1 MELEKHTIL
10 SYFHC
15 LTIDSEG
22 NDVNSR
28 LYKLSMNSSEHFLK
42 QKIASFLGPS
52 DFNVTYVGTALL
64 TNTLKLMLNSL
75 NTPNSFNLEEN

>member
-1 MELEKHTIL
+1 
-10 SYFHC
+10 
-15 LTIDSEG
+15 
-22 NDVNSR
+22 
-28 LYKLSMNSSEHFLK
+28 MNSSEHFLK

-75 NTPNSFNLEEN
+75 NTQNSFNLEENYNLLQFHHEASFRILVVMNHQFLLVSSNICIP